1 MMRIGGLMVLLMF
14 VAQAQGRPAP
24 GKVNSTFDKTAAFT
38 TFKTYGWIAGQPAFD
53 PAAHK
58 AIVAAIDAEMT
69 AVGLKKVEGGT
80 GDVTLR
86 YLAVRSTS
94 VDIEKLAALEKQGG
108 DQAGANYTV
117 GRLVIVMEDA
127 KSSRRLWAAD
137 GVERLNPAV
146 AERDQAIKAVVTRM
160 FETYPTRQKAK

>member
-1 MMRIGGLMVLLMF
+1 MRIGGLMILLLVL
-14 VAQAQGRPAP
+14 AQGRPAP
-24 GKVNSTFDKTAAFT
+24 GKVNSTYDKTAAFT
-38 TFKTYGWIAGQPAFD
+38 TFKTYGWIAGQAAFD

-58 AIVAAIDAEMT
+58 AIVSAIDAEM
-69 AVGLKKVEGGT
+69 AALGLKKVEGRA

-94 VDIEKLAALEKQGG
+94 VDLEKLEAIEKQGG
-108 DQAGANYTV
+108 DKAGADFTV

-146 AERDQAIKAVVTRM
+146 ADRDQTITGVVARM